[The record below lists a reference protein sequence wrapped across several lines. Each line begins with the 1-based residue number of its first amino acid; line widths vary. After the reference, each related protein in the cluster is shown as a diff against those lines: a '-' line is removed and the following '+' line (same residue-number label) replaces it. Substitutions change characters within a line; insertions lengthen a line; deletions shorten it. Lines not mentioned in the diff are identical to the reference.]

1 MANNGNINI
10 QIHDNSG
17 VGKSYVDGK
26 VAQEASARQESDT
39 ALYLEIQG
47 KADDSGVVKAIILNG
62 TTYVPASGTIDL
74 GTIDSVP
81 VVVKSE
87 TATVVPGMLGRN
99 SINDQ
104 QLEVAI
110 TGGSWRPIIA
120 QTASL
125 FNKLSAPPANASD
138 GYIMFNTTTHKLLV
152 RYGNKWWDAMGNE
165 VTTE

>member
-1 MANNGNINI
+1 MANNGSINI

-17 VGKSYVDGK
+17 IGKSYVDGK
-26 VAQEASARQESDT
+26 VAEEAASRQEADT
-39 ALYLEIQG
+39 AIYLEIQG
-47 KADDSGVVKAIILNG
+47 KADDTAVVKAIVLNG
-62 TTYVPASGTIDL
+62 VTYMPTSGTVDL
-74 GTIDSVP
+74 GAFNSVP

-87 TATVVPGMLGRN
+87 ATTVVPGMLGRN

-125 FNKLSAPPANASD
+125 FNKLSSPPANASD
-138 GYIMFNTTTHKLLV
+138 GYIMFNTTSHKVLV